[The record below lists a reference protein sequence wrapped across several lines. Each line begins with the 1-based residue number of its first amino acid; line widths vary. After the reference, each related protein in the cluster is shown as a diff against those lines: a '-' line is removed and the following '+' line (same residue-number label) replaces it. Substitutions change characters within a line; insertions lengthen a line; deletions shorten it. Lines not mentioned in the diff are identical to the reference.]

1 MRRIGLIVASTLAFM
16 APAPAIVGDA
26 GPVNWEI
33 VPGTVRVRSMAGTCS
48 GVVVASDLVL
58 TAAHCLRTDG
68 KVWVEGPRLI
78 LFESKIAVAHPAFAF
93 TPLWSSENEIPWRR
107 SVDIGLVKLA
117 APLLKPAVKA
127 RFNATPPAPGQPVLI
142 VGYGRHERGSSTTEM
157 QHRPV
162 SPWQTDIR
170 MALVEIK
177 SIHKSGAL
185 RLVDEGAT
193 SGMER
198 AGCGGDSGGPVFS
211 IETGTPVLVAIISG
225 GDCKG
230 STIVTPIAG
239 NETWIRETAERLGS
253 VIGE

>member
-1 MRRIGLIVASTLAFM
+1 MMLRLILILAMLLPAS
-16 APAPAIVGDA
+16 PAPAIVGEA
-26 GPVNWEI
+26 GPVNWAI
-33 VPGTVRVRSMAGTCS
+33 IPDTVRVRSMSGTCS

-78 LFESKIAVAHPAFAF
+78 LFESKLTISHPAFAF
-93 TPLWSSENEIPWRR
+93 TPLWSAENEIPWRR

-117 APLLKPAVKA
+117 APLLKKAVKA
-127 RFNATPPAPGQPVLI
+127 RFGSTPLAPGQPVLI
-142 VGYGRHERGSSTTEM
+142 VGYGRHERGDAKMEI
-157 QHRPV
+157 QRRPV
-162 SPWQTDIR
+162 SPWRTAIR

-177 SIHKSGAL
+177 GIHKSGAL

-198 AGCGGDSGGPVFS
+198 GACAGDSGGPVFS
-211 IETGTPVLVAIISG
+211 IETGTPMLVAIMSG

-230 STIVTPIAG
+230 STTVAPIAG
-239 NETWIRETAERLGS
+239 NETWIRDTAERLGS